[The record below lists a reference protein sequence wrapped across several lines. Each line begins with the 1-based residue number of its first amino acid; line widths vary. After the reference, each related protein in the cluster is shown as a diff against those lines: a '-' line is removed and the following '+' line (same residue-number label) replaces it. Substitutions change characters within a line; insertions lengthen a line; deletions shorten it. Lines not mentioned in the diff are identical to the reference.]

1 MTERVLVTVFV
12 PPSSFL
18 LLLQVWWLLTLLF
31 IVRFKIFARRN
42 SVSLWLLPHQP
53 KVHRLIMHD
62 SVQGDV
68 SSSLNCPTNFL
79 IRITVKKAMSV
90 VESGLFCWRE
100 NQFFNTITMVGI
112 EEINFE
118 VKETIQLL
126 WEIWKFVHWN
136 KTTRIYRE
144 IRSSNSQY

>member
-18 LLLQVWWLLTLLF
+18 LFLQVWWLLTLLF

-42 SVSLWLLPHQP
+42 SVSLFVATASPI
-53 KVHRLIMHD
+53 VHD